1 MASLVFPKA
10 KPIGVNSAS
19 SREAIRDSAAFPTK
33 VIDYLKFDI
42 FDQKTNTLAKDG
54 GPIYLY
60 LPTSLSEAQAQ
71 NWDTVNLGPAGNAA
85 LNAARDAG
93 LGGDGPVDMGTDEVA
108 ESISKAAKAAAPQV
122 AYTAASGVIAT
133 ALSAT
138 GQQNNLDT
146 AALTSLVGKKI
157 FNPYAEAVYKG
168 QAGFRTHKWDWQ
180 LIPKSADDAKEIY
193 QIVSKF
199 RKFSLPG
206 KGQENWLTIPE
217 YFRAQIV
224 RYVDKG
230 GGNESIDNPQTGG
243 KGGILSAIMQFPTK
257 LILKNMTV
265 SMPNYTSLRSTMRG
279 AEFLD
284 FGALQYNLSLEFSE
298 TSFLTKE
305 SYGSPAIE
313 SAGQDSDNDNDTTD
327 PEMQGWL
334 DAMRDMIGDFGP
346 FTSANI
352 G

>member
-1 MASLVFPKA
+1 MTLVFPKA

-60 LPTSLSEAQAQ
+60 LPTSLAETQAQ
-71 NWDTVNLGPAGNAA
+71 NWDAVNLGPAGRAA
-85 LNAARDAG
+85 LDAAQAAG
-93 LGGDGPVDMGTDEVA
+93 LGSDGPVDMGTDEVA
-108 ESISKAAKAAAPQV
+108 DKISKAAKAAAPQV

-138 GQQNNLDT
+138 GQQNNIDT

-180 LIPKSADDAKEIY
+180 LIPKTADDAKEIY

-206 KGQENWLTIPE
+206 KGDKNWLTIPE

-230 GGNESIDNPQTGG
+230 GGAESIDNPQTGG
-243 KGGILSAIMQFPTK
+243 KGGLLSAIMQFPTK

-265 SMPNYTSLRSTMRG
+265 SMPNYTSLRSTMKG

-305 SYGSPAIE
+305 SYGSPAME

>member
-1 MASLVFPKA
+1 MTLVFPKA

-60 LPTSLSEAQAQ
+60 LPTSLAETQAQ
-71 NWDTVNLGPAGNAA
+71 NWDAINLGPAGNAA

-193 QIVSKF
+193 QIVNKF

-265 SMPNYTSLRSTMRG
+265 SMPNYTSLRSTMKG

-305 SYGSPAIE
+305 SYGSPAME

-327 PEMQGWL
+327 PEMQSWL